1 MNALE
6 PNTKQPF
13 SGRNVLVTGGGR
25 GIGLAIVRGFL
36 EQGAS
41 VVFIDHD
48 QALGQGA
55 ESALRSEFSCVH
67 FVQADIASFASCEA
81 AFSRAEV
88 LLGSVDTLINN
99 AGISPKTDG
108 RGLGVDE
115 IGIEEWLRVVDVNLN
130 AIFYFCKLAV
140 PGMKRQGFG
149 RIVSMSSVAGKA
161 YLDVC
166 ALHYAATKA
175 AVIGVTRQLAG
186 ELGPHGINVNAIA
199 PGRIDTEMV
208 AVAGDEVNALY
219 VAQTPLKRLGTTR
232 EVAALCLYLASRDE
246 AGFVTG
252 QVVDVAGGWLM
263 T

>member
-1 MNALE
+1 MSGAAID
-6 PNTKQPF
+6 F
-13 SGRNVLVTGGGR
+13 SSRNVLVTGGAR
-25 GIGLAIVRGFL
+25 GIGLGIVRAFL
-36 EQGAS
+36 DSGAR
-41 VVFIDHD
+41 VVFVDHD
-48 QALGQGA
+48 EALGLDA
-55 ESALRSEFSCVH
+55 ERRLREQHADASSVH
-67 FVQADIASFASCEA
+67 FVAADVGRFESCQA
-81 AFSRAEV
+81 AFARAEA
-88 LLGSVDTLINN
+88 LIGPIDTLINN

-108 RGLGVDE
+108 RGLPVDE
-115 IGIEEWLRVVDVNLN
+115 IPVDEWLRVVDVNLN
-130 AIFYFCKLAV
+130 GIFYFSKLV
-140 PGMKRQGFG
+140 TPGMKRRGFG

-175 AVIGVTRQLAG
+175 AVIGATRQLAG
-186 ELGPHGINVNAIA
+186 ELGPFGINVNAIA

-208 AVAGDEVNALY
+208 AVAGEAANAAY

>member
-1 MNALE
+1 MD
-6 PNTKQPF
+6 F
-13 SGRNVLVTGGGR
+13 SSRNVLVTGGAR
-25 GIGLAIVRGFL
+25 GIGLGMVRAFL
-36 EQGAS
+36 DSGAR
-41 VVFIDHD
+41 VVFVDHD
-48 QALGQGA
+48 EQLGRDA
-55 ESALRSEFSCVH
+55 ERRLREQHGDVH
-67 FVQADIASFASCEA
+67 FVAADVGRFDSCRA
-81 AFSRAEV
+81 AFARAEA
-88 LLGSVDTLINN
+88 LLGPIDTLINN

-108 RGLGVDE
+108 RGLPVDA
-115 IGIEEWLRVVDVNLN
+115 IPVDEWLRVVDVNLN
-130 AIFYFCKLAV
+130 GIFYFTKLAT
-140 PGMKRQGFG
+140 PGMKQRGFG

-186 ELGPHGINVNAIA
+186 ELGPFGINVNAIA

-208 AVAGDEVNALY
+208 AVAGEAANAAY

-232 EVAALCLYLASRDE
+232 EVAALCLYLASKDE